1 MNEPV
6 CVVETNCLLGES
18 PLWSARENALYWVD
32 IRNPMIHRYTPAT
45 KAHEKW
51 PVETE
56 IGSIGFAKDGKFIA
70 GLRSGFV
77 IYDLDDN
84 SFEAIID
91 PEGKGRL
98 NPCRLND
105 GKADRAGRYWSGTM
119 EDPGHG
125 PIGKLYRLTPD
136 GTCDEIENGIQV
148 PNAICWSPDDKTMYF
163 ADSYQGC
170 IWAHDFDLESGTMA
184 NRRVFA
190 ELPDGT
196 GSPDGATVDAEG
208 FVWNANMFGGRV
220 TRYDPDGKVERVIE
234 FPVPQITCCAF
245 GGPDMETLYVTTG
258 SVRMTKE
265 DLVEQPLAGA
275 LFAVDVGV
283 KGLPEPQFGG

>member
-1 MNEPV
+1 MSQPE

-18 PLWSARENALYWVD
+18 PLWSPGEQALYWVD
-32 IRNPMIHRYTPAT
+32 IRNPMIHRFTPAT
-45 KAHEKW
+45 GAHDKW

-56 IGSIGFAKDGKFIA
+56 IGSIGFAQDGKLVA
-70 GLRSGFV
+70 GLRSGFA
-77 IYDLDDN
+77 IYDLSDN
-84 SFEAIID
+84 SYETIVD

-105 GKADRAGRYWSGTM
+105 GKVDRAGRYWSGTM

-125 PIGKLYRLTPD
+125 PVGTLYRLAPD
-136 GTCDEIENGIQV
+136 GTCDKIEDGIQV
-148 PNAICWSPDDKTMYF
+148 PNAICWSPDDATMYF
-163 ADSYQGC
+163 ADSYQRC
-170 IWAHDFDLESGTMA
+170 IWAHDFDLDAGVMS

-190 ELPDGT
+190 ELPEGA

-208 FVWNANMFGGRV
+208 FVWNANMFGGCV
-220 TRYDPDGKVERVIE
+220 TRYDPDGKVDRVIE
-234 FPVPQITCCAF
+234 LPVPQVTCCAF
-245 GGPDMETLYVTTG
+245 GGADMDTLYITTG

-265 DLVEQPLAGA
+265 DLAAEPLAGA
-275 LFAVDVGV
+275 LFAVETGV